1 MFGTQQV
8 TLVSPR
14 LTVISIFGEKIDQQ
28 GCGRPQTER
37 DEHEL
42 FFFPEDFK
50 NLQKK
55 KPVITGCKHTTLDET
70 HVHTQVRSYLP
81 LPHISFRPA
90 LWVCSKGFKA
100 AVTERKGEGGRE
112 VSREG
117 KGLSGGSWQR
127 SLAVGESQRG
137 AYHCLSLIHHDRDR
151 EGLNNREGKG
161 DRGENKGENV
171 GRGANTDEDKR
182 KFMLELY
189 DFNLAPQAKNCEGA
203 SF

>member
-1 MFGTQQV
+1 M
-8 TLVSPR
+8 SM
-14 LTVISIFGEKIDQQ
+14 S
-28 GCGRPQTER
+28 CS
-37 DEHEL
+37 
-42 FFFPEDFK
+42 FFPKDFK

-55 KPVITGCKHTTLDET
+55 PVITGRKHTTLDET

-100 AVTERKGEGGRE
+100 AVTERKGERGSEGGRE

-117 KGLSGGSWQR
+117 KGLRGGSWQR

-151 EGLNNREGKG
+151 EGLNNRERKG
-161 DRGENKGENV
+161 DRGENKGENG
-171 GRGANTDEDKR
+171 GRGANTDGDNR
-182 KFMLELY
+182 KFTYVYELY
-189 DFNLAPQAKNCEGA
+189 DFDLAPQAKNCEGA

>member
-14 LTVISIFGEKIDQQ
+14 LTVISIFGEKIDQR
-28 GCGRPQTER
+28 GHGRPQTER

-42 FFFPEDFK
+42 FLFPKDFK
-50 NLQKK
+50 NLQKN
-55 KPVITGCKHTTLDET
+55 PTSCDYRTQTHNTGWNART
-70 HVHTQVRSYLP
+70 HTQVRSYLP

-117 KGLSGGSWQR
+117 KGLRGGSWQR
-127 SLAVGESQRG
+127 SLAVGESQCG
-137 AYHCLSLIHHDRDR
+137 AYHCLSLIHHDRHR
-151 EGLNNREGKG
+151 GGLNNWEREG
-161 DRGENKGENV
+161 DRGENR
-171 GRGANTDEDKR
+171 GRGANTETTGSLRWNYMTSILLR
-182 KFMLELY
+182 KQNNTKEYPF
-189 DFNLAPQAKNCEGA
+189 KI
-203 SF
+203 